1 MLRAWG
7 SLRASK
13 AVLAMLVSKAFT
25 FDAAHLL
32 PYYDG
37 ECRNLHGHTYRLVV
51 TIDAP
56 VQKDGLAMDFAVLK
70 QIVKN
75 KVVERLDHTYL
86 NDLLENPSAENVVIW
101 IWNELKDALPA
112 KLHQL
117 ELAETPSSW
126 VVYRGE

>member
-1 MLRAWG
+1 
-7 SLRASK
+7 
-13 AVLAMLVSKAFT
+13 MLVSKAFT